1 MWKKHVGIGLLILI
15 IILIVLFS
23 YINRNKNNMLS
34 VVKETE
40 YTLAK
45 ARKLNEKLTRIN
57 QTKQNEIA
65 NHTMIDKYDNELEH
79 LHEQLNKQEQELK
92 ELKNV
97 RDHIAEQTNKL
108 LNKRMR
114 RSVENY
120 DKNYNEN
127 YDENTT
133 ENTESSVKTTL
144 NKLFEE
150 AETYAVQLA
159 RLEREMLPKNRARR
173 QVDGTTGKRSTD
185 TKRDEYLDSFK
196 TKIEPRQDISSCI

>member
-1 MWKKHVGIGLLILI
+1 MWKQYVGIGLLILI
-15 IILIVLFS
+15 IIFIVLFI
-23 YINRNKNNMLS
+23 YINRSKNNMLS
-34 VVKETE
+34 VVKEME
-40 YTLAK
+40 YTLAQ
-45 ARKLNEKLTRIN
+45 ARKLNEKLTRVN
-57 QTKQNEIA
+57 HTKQNELV
-65 NHTMIDKYDNELEH
+65 NHTMIDEYNNELEH

-108 LNKRMR
+108 SNKRTR

-120 DKNYNEN
+120 DET
-127 YDENTT
+127 YDKNTT
-133 ENTESSVKTTL
+133 ENTESNVKIAL

-159 RLEREMLPKNRARR
+159 RLERELLSKNRASR
-173 QVDGTTGKRSTD
+173 QVDDTKERRSTD
-185 TKRDEYLDSFK
+185 SKRDEYLDSFK